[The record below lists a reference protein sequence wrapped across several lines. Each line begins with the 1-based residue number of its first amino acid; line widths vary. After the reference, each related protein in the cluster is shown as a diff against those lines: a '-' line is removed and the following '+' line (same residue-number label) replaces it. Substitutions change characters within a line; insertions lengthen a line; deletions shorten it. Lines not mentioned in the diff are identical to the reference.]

1 MSSTALI
8 HHQYVPPA
16 GFNAPQAPIY
26 KASTVI
32 FESVSAMRQR
42 DWKRKD
48 GYTYGL
54 HGTPTT
60 FTLEAKLATLEGG
73 KHCLL
78 TPSGLASI
86 ACVNLAL
93 LSSGDEVLIPSNCY
107 GPTLAMAQNELSR
120 YGITYQ
126 LYDAM
131 NPDDLALKLSSSTKL
146 VWLEVAGSVT
156 MEFPD
161 LTQLIRVCKAVGVT
175 TALDN
180 TWGAGLAFNAF
191 DLGVDITIH
200 ALTKYPSGGAH
211 LLMGSVITRDETLFY
226 QIKRCHMHFGWGVG
240 ANDVEAV
247 LVGLSTLSI
256 RYTAQDYAARDIAN
270 FLQKQEAVAQV
281 LHPALPSGPG
291 NEAWKRI
298 CNNKAAGIFS
308 VVFKPEFTQLQINC
322 FCESLA
328 LFKLGYS
335 WAGPMSLVVPYQLET
350 MRPEWPA
357 GLARG
362 TLVRFCVGL
371 EDVKDLQADL
381 AQALQTLHAS
391 DRSAHK
397 PLPRHIAESCAP
409 SSLNS

>member
-1 MSSTALI
+1 MNSTALI
-8 HHQYVPPA
+8 HHGYAPPT
-16 GFNAPQAPIY
+16 GFNAPQVAVY

-32 FESVSAMRQR
+32 FESVSAMRMR
-42 DWKRKD
+42 DWESKD

-93 LSSGDEVLIPSNCY
+93 LRSDDEVLIPSNCY
-107 GPTLAMAQNELSR
+107 GPNLAMAQNELSR
-120 YGITYQ
+120 YGITCQ

-131 NPDDLALKLSSSTKL
+131 NPADLVAKLSSRSKL
-146 VWLEVAGSVT
+146 VWLEAAGSVT

-161 LTQLIRVCKAVGVT
+161 LTELIRVCQERGVT

-200 ALTKYPSGGAH
+200 ALTKYPSGSAN
-211 LLMGSVITRDETLFY
+211 LLMGSVVTKDEALFHH
-226 QIKRCHMHFGWGVG
+226 IRRCHMHFGWGVG

-247 LVGLSTLSI
+247 LVGLQTLTL
-256 RYTAQDYAARDIAN
+256 RYTAQDLAARALAAY
-270 FLQKQEAVAQV
+270 LQTCKEVAQV
-281 LHPALPSGPG
+281 LHPALD
-291 NEAWKRI
+291 EALSHAAWRRI
-298 CNNKAAGIFS
+298 CTDSQGVSRAAGIFS
-308 VVFKPEFTQLQINC
+308 VIFKPEYSQTQIDT
-322 FCESLA
+322 FCDSLK

-335 WAGPMSLVVPYQLET
+335 WAGPISLVVPYKLET

-357 GLARG
+357 GVARG
-362 TLVRFCVGL
+362 CLVRFCIGL
-371 EDVKDLQADL
+371 EAVIDLQQDL
-381 AQALQTLHAS
+381 KQALQMLHVN
-391 DRSAHK
+391 DR
-397 PLPRHIAESCAP
+397 
-409 SSLNS
+409 

>member
-1 MSSTALI
+1 VNSTSLI
-8 HHQYVPPA
+8 HHGYVPPA
-16 GFNAPQAPIY
+16 GFNAPQATVH

-32 FESVSAMRQR
+32 FESVSAMRAR
-42 DWKRKD
+42 DWQSKD

-93 LSSGDEVLIPSNCY
+93 LGASDEVLIPSNCY
-107 GPTLAMAQNELSR
+107 GPNLAMAQNELAR
-120 YGITYQ
+120 YGITHQ

-131 NPDDLALKLSSSTKL
+131 NPEDLAAKLSSKTKL
-146 VWLEVAGSVT
+146 VWLEAAGSVT

-161 LTQLIRVCKAVGVT
+161 LTALIRMCQERGVM

-191 DLGVDITIH
+191 ELGVDTTIH
-200 ALTKYPSGGAH
+200 ALTKYPSGSAN
-211 LLMGSVITRDETLFY
+211 LLMGSVITKDEALFHK
-226 QIKRCHMHFGWGVG
+226 IRRCHMHFGWGVG

-247 LVGLSTLSI
+247 LVGLNTLTL
-256 RYTAQDYAARDIAN
+256 RYTAQDHAARALASY
-270 FLQKQEAVAQV
+270 LQKQDVIAQV
-281 LHPALPSGPG
+281 LHPALGAAIG
-291 NEAWKRI
+291 HKAWRRI
-298 CNNKAAGIFS
+298 CTDAQGVDRAAGIFS
-308 VVFKPEFTQLQINC
+308 VIFKPEFTQIQVDR
-322 FCESLA
+322 FCESLK

-335 WAGPMSLVVPYQLET
+335 WAGPMSLVVPYNLEA

-357 GLARG
+357 GVARG
-362 TLVRFCVGL
+362 TLVRFCIGL
-371 EDVKDLQADL
+371 EGVTDLEQDL
-381 AQALQTLHAS
+381 SQALQTL
-391 DRSAHK
+391 SANA
-397 PLPRHIAESCAP
+397 R
-409 SSLNS
+409 

>member
-1 MSSTALI
+1 VNSTALI
-8 HHQYVPPA
+8 HHGYVPPA
-16 GFNAPQAPIY
+16 GFNAPQASVH

-32 FESVSAMRQR
+32 FESVAAMRVRNWQS
-42 DWKRKD
+42 KD

-107 GPTLAMAQNELSR
+107 GPNLAMAQNELAR
-120 YGITYQ
+120 YGITHQ

-131 NPDDLALKLSSSTKL
+131 NPEDLAAKLSSLTKL
-146 VWLEVAGSVT
+146 VWLEAAGSVT

-161 LTQLIRVCKAVGVT
+161 LVALTRVCRAAGVT

-191 DLGVDITIH
+191 EFDAGQGVDITIH
-200 ALTKYPSGGAH
+200 ALTKYPSGSAN
-211 LLMGSVITRDETLFY
+211 LLMGSVITKDEALFHA
-226 QIKRCHMHFGWGVG
+226 IRRCHMHFGWGVG

-247 LVGLSTLSI
+247 LVGLNTLAL
-256 RYTAQDYAARDIAN
+256 RYTAQDQAARALASY
-270 FLQKQEAVAQV
+270 LQKQATIAQV
-281 LHPALPSGPG
+281 LHPALD
-291 NEAWKRI
+291 EAIGHMAWRQI
-298 CNNKAAGIFS
+298 CTDSQGASRAAGIFS
-308 VVFKPEFTQLQINC
+308 VIFKPEFTQAQIDK
-322 FCESLA
+322 FCESLK

-335 WAGPMSLVVPYQLET
+335 WAGPISLVVPYNLEA
-350 MRPEWPA
+350 MRPKWPA
-357 GLARG
+357 GVARG
-362 TLVRFCVGL
+362 CLVRFCIGL
-371 EDVKDLQADL
+371 EDVTDLQQDL
-381 AQALQTLHAS
+381 AQALQTLGANV
-391 DRSAHK
+391 R
-397 PLPRHIAESCAP
+397 
-409 SSLNS
+409 